1 MLLGTQNPPNLIKKK
16 FFKCKSHFGRL
27 ESRKLILILR
37 VTNEILV
44 ICLIP
49 KARAKSAAAA
59 AAATAATA
67 TECFSLV
74 VWFAHI

>member
-1 MLLGTQNPPNLIKKK
+1 M
-16 FFKCKSHFGRL
+16 
-27 ESRKLILILR
+27 
-37 VTNEILV
+37 TNKILV

-49 KARAKSAAAA
+49 KAYAKSAAAA

-67 TECFSLV
+67 TECLSLV